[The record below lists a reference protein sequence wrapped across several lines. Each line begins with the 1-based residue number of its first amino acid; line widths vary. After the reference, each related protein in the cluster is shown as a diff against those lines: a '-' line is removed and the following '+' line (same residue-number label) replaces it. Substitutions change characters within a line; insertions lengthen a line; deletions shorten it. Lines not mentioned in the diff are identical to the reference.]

1 VFICSAAAPTSE
13 EGTGC
18 VAASSHAKHAASK
31 KERRGREGEEMAAQK
46 FDATKMIEAI
56 KECLS
61 NVAKK
66 LNEEHRTL
74 NSEWTKMCLGELAA
88 LGESKFKYQAAPCP
102 RCVEHGWLYDLIWWK
117 GKKGEMTD
125 LILALESEWSP
136 SIQFV
141 RYDFQKLIQARAR
154 IKVLISDSLKS
165 EDCQTLI
172 ADIDN
177 FEQNENDGEYLFA
190 MYNGNSKTF
199 EFYSKETLC
208 KCCASA

>member
-1 VFICSAAAPTSE
+1 MFPSPPRCLKRDRMRRDFKPCQVCRISSA
-13 EGTGC
+13 GG
-18 VAASSHAKHAASK
+18 VGMGAK
-31 KERRGREGEEMAAQK
+31 EMADRE
-46 FDATKMIEAI
+46 FDADEHI
-56 KECLS
+56 KLIKKCLADTAKDLVKAGRMTNNDWTHECLR
-61 NVAKK
+61 A
-66 LNEEHRTL
+66 
-74 NSEWTKMCLGELAA
+74 LAD
-88 LGESKFKYQAAPCP
+88 LGESEFKYNAAPCP

-172 ADIDN
+172 SDIDN